1 MDEERRR
8 KTRVQFTTQ
17 VVVKTEESEIVTEAN
32 SEDISIKG
40 IFVNTEQK
48 IPAGTS
54 CDVEILLMGTS
65 TRLVLDIKGV
75 ITRQDETGLGIVF
88 DSMDL
93 DSYIHLK
100 NIILYNAPDPED
112 MEREMFSL
120 K

>member
-40 IFVNTEQK
+40 IFVNTEEK

-54 CDVEILLMGTS
+54 YDVEILLMGTS
-65 TRLVLDIKGV
+65 TRLVPDIKGV
-75 ITRQDETGLGIVF
+75 ITRQDETGLGNCF
-88 DSMDL
+88 
-93 DSYIHLK
+93 
-100 NIILYNAPDPED
+100 
-112 MEREMFSL
+112 
-120 K
+120 